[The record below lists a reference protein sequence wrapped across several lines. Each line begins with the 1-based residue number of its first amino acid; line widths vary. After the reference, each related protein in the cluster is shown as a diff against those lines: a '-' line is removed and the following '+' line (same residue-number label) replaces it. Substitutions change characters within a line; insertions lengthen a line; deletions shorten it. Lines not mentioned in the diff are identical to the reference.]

1 MIYIDLL
8 VGLNLEDDQGR
19 NVARLADAIAPSA
32 VTPGALLV
40 AVAPRAWSWTVV
52 ESIHSGFVYFRQISA
67 QDAAR
72 SGQACG
78 TACLFRVPGFGS
90 DEEDDEVAI
99 DTGRP
104 AAGVDLRDRRP
115 HMEPR

>member
-32 VTPGALLV
+32 VTPGAVLV

-72 SGQACG
+72 SGHGAVVRAG
-78 TACLFRVPGFGS
+78 A
-90 DEEDDEVAI
+90 
-99 DTGRP
+99 GRGGGALP
-104 AAGVDLRDRRP
+104 LLVGRSAA
-115 HMEPR
+115 